1 MEPPC
6 GSMSARARAS
16 NGSMMVLRFP
26 SLMLESSTS
35 VRPSLCMARWRSLSL
50 EDWLTVAAA
59 VASIGN
65 TDNAAVASIGNTDNA
80 VAIAVVAVA
89 VAIAAVAVAV
99 SAIILMCS
107 AIARNE

>member
-65 TDNAAVASIGNTDNA
+65 TDNA

-89 VAIAAVAVAV
+89 VAIAAAVAVAV